1 MSNCPECGSNEWDHA
16 NVGLIDAIVCTNCG
30 EIYMMKDET
39 TKPNEWVKPREWR
52 EITKGQI
59 DECLKHSD
67 NYDFA
72 WAIEHICRL
81 NNGYPPHE
89 NFKPEV
95 SGSIK
100 WSKPV

>member
-1 MSNCPECGSNEWDHA
+1 MKCPKGKSIDWDWA
-16 NVGLIDAIVCTNCG
+16 NIGFTDAKQCLDCG
-30 EIYMMKDET
+30 EIYFEGKTD
-39 TKPNEWVKPREWR
+39 KPWV

-59 DECLKHSD
+59 DDCLKHSD

-100 WSKPV
+100 WSTPK

>member
-1 MSNCPECGSNEWDHA
+1 MKCPKCACKWWNYS
-16 NVGLIDAIVCTNCG
+16 NVGLPNAMECRDCG
-30 EIYMMKDET
+30 YIY
-39 TKPNEWVKPREWR
+39 PKPREWV

-59 DECLKHSD
+59 DDCLKHSD

-95 SGSIK
+95 SGSLK
-100 WSKPV
+100 WSTSK